1 MHSGKGIDLTKL
13 LETTVEDE
21 KADVPIHTQKKFK
34 QVILK
39 LINQGPPLSETLLL
53 CNTQE

>member
-21 KADVPIHTQKKFK
+21 KADVPAHTQKKFK

-39 LINQGPPLSETLLL
+39 LIGQGLPI
-53 CNTQE
+53 